1 MARSPLPSPRLRLPP
16 SAPRS
21 PRWLA
26 ATAAAALLLAGCA
39 GGPGGGGTAGRDGPG
54 TRPSAELLAIPDARP
69 RIESVR
75 SGGPNKPYAVLGRS
89 YQPLQG
95 DPAYREQG
103 LASWYGR
110 AFHGKSTASGEPY
123 DMYAMSAAHPTLPIP
138 SYVRVRNP
146 ANGAEAILR
155 VNDRGPFHDGRV
167 IDLSYTAALKLGL
180 LRGVAPVEVERITW
194 QDIRTGAWQ
203 RGGTALASAA
213 PSEMP
218 SAAGPVAGTADAI
231 AGQQARTRTQAQA
244 WVQAQSAAQQPE
256 PWTTLPSP
264 TPAPQPVA
272 AGGMPGAGASVP
284 SMAWPDSLEGAVELP
299 AQALAADA
307 VAGVAMRPQDAPRIA
322 PLAPGAPPLPE
333 PTRPSAPIAVKD
345 RASAPADSP
354 VPVAAADG
362 GFWVQLGAFGLRE
375 GAERLRARAE
385 ADASGARFAIVTEGG
400 LHRVQAGPFDSRTL
414 ARGAAE
420 RLGGILRL
428 SPVVVER
435 R

>member
-1 MARSPLPSPRLRLPP
+1 MGRPPPPPLAIPSPTP
-16 SAPRS
+16 SRAPLC
-21 PRWLA
+21 LA
-26 ATAAAALLLAGCA
+26 AAVALLLAGCA
-39 GGPGGGGTAGRDGPG
+39 SGPGTGGRGAGRDGPG
-54 TRPSAELLAIPDARP
+54 TRSAAELLAIPDAQP
-69 RIESVR
+69 RIEPVR
-75 SGGPNKPYAVLGRS
+75 SGGPNKPYAVLGRG

-95 DPAYREQG
+95 DVAYREQG

-203 RGGTALASAA
+203 RGGPVLASAA
-213 PSEMP
+213 AAPAP
-218 SAAGPVAGTADAI
+218 AVAVPPAAVAAGAGAWP
-231 AGQQARTRTQAQA
+231 QAQA
-244 WVQAQSAAQQPE
+244 QPRPAAQPPA
-256 PWTTLPSP
+256 PWTTLPSAA
-264 TPAPQPVA
+264 PAPQAAAYGVA
-272 AGGMPGAGASVP
+272 PPASDVA
-284 SMAWPDSLEGAVELP
+284 SSTALPDSLDGAVELP
-299 AQALAADA
+299 ARVLPADA
-307 VAGVAMRPQDAPRIA
+307 VVGVAMRPQDTLRAA
-322 PLAPGAPPLPE
+322 PLPAAAPPLP
-333 PTRPSAPIAVKD
+333 APE
-345 RASAPADSP
+345 ASAS
-354 VPVAAADG
+354 AAIA

-385 ADASGARFAIVTEGG
+385 AGADASGARFAIVSEGG
-400 LHRVQAGPFDSRTL
+400 LHRLQAGPFASRTL
-414 ARGAAE
+414 ARDAAG
-420 RLGGILRL
+420 RIGDALQL